1 VDIDEIKMR
10 VEKEVA
16 DTFLE
21 ISRVYN
27 SLGKFEL
34 ASLAQKFATV
44 HLKRY
49 AKYTQQMRSA
59 QSGKLN
65 TVLGT

>member
-1 VDIDEIKMR
+1 MDELKMR
-10 VEKEVA
+10 VSKEFA

-21 ISRVYN
+21 ISRIYN

-34 ASLAQKFATV
+34 ASCAQKFATV

-49 AKYTQQMRSA
+49 AKYTQQFRA
-59 QSGKLN
+59 EQATKLN
-65 TVLGT
+65 IELGM